1 MKLENQPCSVCEGTV
16 KLEKITYTQTIGN
29 KVVMVAGVPA
39 MVCGQ
44 CGEQYLSPETV
55 DELQKLIEAGPPKAQ
70 IRRTIEV
77 PIYNFPH
84 A

>member
-1 MKLENQPCSVCEGTV
+1 MKPENQPCAVCEGTT
-16 KLEKITYTQTIGN
+16 KLEKITYTQTIGD
-29 KVVMVAGVPA
+29 KVVMVADVPA

-44 CGEQYLSPETV
+44 CGEQYLSPDTV
-55 DELQKLIEAGPPKAQ
+55 DELQELIENGPPKAK

-77 PIYNFPH
+77 PIYNFPR